1 MQNTFPNCCY
11 LLMTLFSTQLALHN
25 MCVCFI
31 FTLVLTKLVVIEVR
45 GCNSNNNIFFC
56 KCIGVADP

>member
-25 MCVCFI
+25 MCVCLI
-31 FTLVLTKLVVIEVR
+31 LVLTKLVVIAVR
-45 GCNSNNNIFFC
+45 GCNSNINIFLQMR
-56 KCIGVADP
+56 G